1 MSKNLKISVNFST
14 ESETNPS
21 GSSSSCKKDKI
32 DKNSSCQCLAPTT
45 PKKLE
50 SLSEFAN
57 MSLSDMRKILR
68 RIQGDVTR
76 FLGLLGQQSSAG
88 VGDPAEGNGTA
99 NERD

>member
-1 MSKNLKISVNFST
+1 
-14 ESETNPS
+14 
-21 GSSSSCKKDKI
+21 
-32 DKNSSCQCLAPTT
+32 
-45 PKKLE
+45 
-50 SLSEFAN
+50 